1 MSEGVVDPDD
11 VIVDDRT
18 TMTIGK
24 RLLNAR
30 RLGIP
35 IVIVGG
41 RASAES
47 VPKFEVFLG
56 TENDGVLVTALE
68 AKHLCQRTLR
78 RSDC

>member
-1 MSEGVVDPDD
+1 
-11 VIVDDRT
+11 
-18 TMTIGK
+18 
-24 RLLNAR
+24 
-30 RLGIP
+30 
-35 IVIVGG
+35 
-41 RASAES
+41 